1 MILGPILGPVLG
13 EFNRSLP
20 PRWMLEVLGHVIVA
34 AVREIAEGRLD
45 RDAAPAVVTRSLLH
59 GFSSL

>member
-1 MILGPILGPVLG
+1 M
-13 EFNRSLP
+13 P

-45 RDAAPAVVTRSLLH
+45 REEAPAVVTRSLLH
-59 GFSSL
+59 GFSTV